1 VVLVKKVGF
10 GTIRGWAASDWWL
23 PRASRISRAKP
34 TKNKGRITGC
44 SGTARAGSGLW
55 RPVAAG
61 ASGAGLSVKLPNRIF
76 AVFMPESAPLLLRAA
91 RGEQVERPPVWMMRQ
106 AGRYMK
112 VYRDLRDRH
121 PGFRERSENPDLSYE
136 ISMQPFHAFE
146 PDGVILFSDILT
158 PLPGMGIDFDII
170 ESKGPIIEPAIRT
183 QAQVNALRPLD
194 PAEALPFVGEVLGR
208 LRSSVGNQA
217 AVLGFVGAPWTL
229 AAYAVEGK
237 SSKTYAVIKA
247 MAFREPALLHQ
258 LLGHLADSIATYVR
272 YQIDSGAQVVQLFD
286 SWAGQLSPIDYD
298 VFAAPYQKRV
308 IDQVKATHPDTPLIL
323 YISGSAGVLERM
335 ARTGVDII
343 SLDWTVDM
351 ADGLARLPA
360 HLGVQGNVDPGLL
373 FGTPEG
379 IRERIFDTV
388 LKASGRRHILNLG
401 HGILPGTPEDN
412 ARVFFETGKA
422 VRELMGAAV

>member
-1 VVLVKKVGF
+1 MAETL
-10 GTIRGWAASDWWL
+10 
-23 PRASRISRAKP
+23 
-34 TKNKGRITGC
+34 
-44 SGTARAGSGLW
+44 
-55 RPVAAG
+55 
-61 ASGAGLSVKLPNRIF
+61 
-76 AVFMPESAPLLLRAA
+76 PLLLRAA
-91 RGEQVERPPVWMMRQ
+91 RGEPVERPPVWMMRQ

-121 PGFRERSENPDLSYE
+121 PGFRERSEHPDLSYE
-136 ISMQPFHAFE
+136 ISMQPFHAFQ

-183 QAQVNALRPLD
+183 RAQVDALRPLN

-208 LRSSVGNQA
+208 LRRDVGQA
-217 AVLGFVGAPWTL
+217 ATVLGFVGAPWTL

-258 LLGHLADSIATYVR
+258 LLAHLADSIATYVR

-298 VFAAPYQKRV
+298 VFAAPYQQRV

-335 ARTGVDII
+335 ARTGIDII

-351 ADGLARLPA
+351 ADGCARLPA
-360 HLGVQGNVDPGLL
+360 SLGVQGNVDPGLL
-373 FGTPEG
+373 FGTPEA
-379 IRERIFDTV
+379 IRERILDTV
-388 LKASGRRHILNLG
+388 RKACGRRHILNLG
-401 HGILPGTPEDN
+401 HGILPGTPEEN

-422 VRELMGAAV
+422 IPELLGATV